1 MSWSPLFCHRPGW
14 SVGRFID
21 LASSKLPLQPGQMKL
36 ALTYF
41 ADADKDVVRFR
52 YAVPW
57 EKVKTDIQ
65 RGVLE
70 WERSRSRGLDR

>member
-1 MSWSPLFCHRPGW
+1 M
-14 SVGRFID
+14 D
-21 LASSKLPLQPGQMKL
+21 LATSKLPLQPAQMKL

-41 ADADKDVVRFR
+41 ADADKDVVLFR

-65 RGVLE
+65 RGVLA
-70 WERSRSRGLDR
+70 WERGRSQGLDR